1 MKVNRLRFL
10 LSLSIGGI
18 VGVFVKVLDFGRLIM
33 LAIMLGIMG
42 GVINR
47 LITLIYNSEKNQ
59 NCFQIII
66 LYQYVLR

>member
-47 LITLIYNSEKNQ
+47 LITLIYNSEKN
-59 NCFQIII
+59 
-66 LYQYVLR
+66 